1 MLSKFQ
7 EIVYNINAN
16 RCSSQNVVIC
26 AVGKTQPA
34 ELIQE
39 AINMGISEIGEN
51 RVQEAAEKFPLITGA
66 RRHLIGPLQSNK
78 ENAALKLFDVIQSIE
93 SVDQCRRLCT
103 KIVAADMKKVF
114 YIQVNTSEEPQKH
127 GVENYAELTS
137 IAREAIACPNVVLEG
152 LMTIGA
158 LEGAPRICFKKLR
171 TMRDTLQDTLGIP
184 LGLSMGMSGDY
195 ITAVQEGA
203 TLLRIGSL
211 LFGKRI

>member
-16 RCSSQNVVIC
+16 RCSSQQVSLC
-26 AVGKTQPA
+26 AVSKTQPV

-39 AINMGISEIGEN
+39 VIDMGILEIGEN
-51 RVQEAAEKFPLITGA
+51 RVQEAAQKFPSLTGA

-78 ENAALKLFDVIQSIE
+78 ENAALKLFDVIQTIE
-93 SVDQCRRLCT
+93 SLEQCQRLCT
-103 KIVAADMKKVF
+103 KIINADMKKAF
-114 YIQVNTSEEPQKH
+114 YVQVNTSEEPQKH
-127 GVENYAELTS
+127 GVNHYAELLP
-137 IAREAIACPNVVLEG
+137 IAKEIVSCPNVSFEG

-158 LEGAPRICFKKLR
+158 LNGDPRICFKKLR

-211 LFGKRI
+211 LFGQRN